1 MTLDEKL
8 VAAMNAVTSA
18 VFAAPAK
25 NPPSLYATYQRTSG
39 RRHGTLNSG
48 LGAERATFQID
59 VWGPAKGSTRFLADQ
74 LKDQLPRT
82 LKVGDLTDN
91 PDDYEGGT
99 GLHRA
104 SFDVVVWA

>member
-1 MTLDEKL
+1 MTLDERL
-8 VAAMNAVTSA
+8 VAAMNAVTPA

-25 NPPSLYATYQRTSG
+25 NAPALYATYQRTSG

-48 LGAERATFQID
+48 LGAERATFQVD
-59 VWGPAKGSTRFLADQ
+59 VWGPVKGATRLLADQ

-91 PDDYEGGT
+91 PDDYEENT
-99 GLHRA
+99 RLHRA